1 MGSASAIA
9 EVSSKTCGRWQT
21 AEDVTRHAEFV
32 THDVTRRKTQMR
44 GEKLLDVKT
53 IDSAVKAGK
62 AVALKDGGGLVLR
75 IDPNRSRWVFRFT
88 FAGRGR
94 DIGLGGYPGVGLAA
108 ARAARDEAR
117 QLVHNGVDPVA
128 ARRPAATSNSI
139 PTFAEAALAYVEK
152 HGAGWNATHRHQWA
166 MTTGSYC
173 GSIASKLV
181 SEITTLDVQ
190 QLLAVV
196 HKIAPVTAHR
206 LRTRIAAVI
215 DETWMLHPWSE
226 TLVNVAAFKRLV
238 PKRSDPVR
246 HHPAIP
252 FAEIPAFASDLRRIE
267 AVAARA
273 LEFCLLTATRTGET
287 LGARWEEIDT
297 EARLWT
303 IPASRMK
310 GNREHIV
317 PLSARTLEIVETMA
331 LTRENGFIFPG
342 RSRGGCLNPIAL
354 QSLMRKG
361 RAGASVHGLRSS
373 FRDWAG
379 DVADAPREVAEAAL
393 AHVVGGVEGAY
404 RRGTA
409 LDRRARLME
418 DWARFCDGA
427 AGADTVTSLDTFRK
441 RA

>member
-1 MGSASAIA
+1 
-9 EVSSKTCGRWQT
+9 
-21 AEDVTRHAEFV
+21 VTRHAEFV
-32 THDVTRRKTQMR
+32 TQNVTRRKTQMR

-53 IDSAVKAGK
+53 IDAAVKAGK
-62 AVALKDGGGLVLR
+62 ATALKDGGGLVLKV
-75 IDPNRSRWVFRFT
+75 DEKRSRWVFRFT
-88 FAGRGR
+88 FNGVGR
-94 DIGLGGYPGVGLAA
+94 DMGLGAYPAVGLAS

-117 QLVHNGVDPVA
+117 QMVQNGVDPVA
-128 ARRPAATSNSI
+128 ARRPAAVPNSV
-139 PTFAEAALAYVEK
+139 PTFAEAARGYVEK

-166 MTTGSYC
+166 MTTGLYC
-173 GSIASKLV
+173 GSIAGKLV
-181 SEITTLDVQ
+181 SEITTLEVQ

-196 HKIAPVTAHR
+196 NKIAPVTAHR

-238 PKRSDPVR
+238 PKRADPVR

-252 FAEIPAFASDLRRIE
+252 FAEIPAFVADLRKMDT
-267 AVAARA
+267 VAARA
-273 LEFCLLTATRTGET
+273 LEFCLLTATRTNET
-287 LGARWEEIDT
+287 LGARWSEIDL

-303 IPASRMK
+303 IPAERMK
-310 GNREHIV
+310 GNREHVV
-317 PLSARTLEIVETMA
+317 PLSGRGLAIVEAMA
-331 LTRENGFIFPG
+331 STRENGFIFPG

-354 QSLMRKG
+354 ASLMRKG
-361 RAGASVHGLRSS
+361 RRGATVHGLRSS

-393 AHVVGGVEGAY
+393 AHVVTGAEGAY

-427 AGADTVTSLDTFRK
+427 ATADTVTSLDTFRK